1 MEDTRIRYTCRL
13 KDIEITIIER
23 KIYAGQ
29 RYSEYVS
36 APRMYVDV
44 KDETLVENLVN
55 RRSRPYNLYKT
66 LIHSSLLGEM
76 FDLGKLQ
83 WSQRAGCSCPC
94 SPGFILPKQTLNIG
108 GNTFSHFDV
117 WITFTNVPAPQLAAV
132 S

>member
-1 MEDTRIRYTCRL
+1 MEDTRKRYTCRL

-23 KIYAGQ
+23 KLYAGQ

-36 APRMYVDV
+36 APRMYVDI
-44 KDETLVENLVN
+44 KDETLVENLMN

-94 SPGFILPKQTLNIG
+94 SRSRGAAAAARRRGSG
-108 GNTFSHFDV
+108 GR
-117 WITFTNVPAPQLAAV
+117 A
-132 S
+132 

>member
-36 APRMYVDV
+36 APRMYVDI
-44 KDETLVENLVN
+44 KDETLVENLMN

-94 SPGFILPKQTLNIG
+94 SPGFILPKQTLNVG
-108 GNTFSHFDV
+108 GNTFNHFDA
-117 WITFTNVPAPQLAAV
+117 WITFTSVPSPQLAAV